1 MLKEAQLEM
10 AEKDKEILRL
20 AKEVVELRL
29 LKVDLSTDVNED
41 PKTEHTQEDLAQS
54 YNTSPINGQLEGFS
68 LSR

>member
-1 MLKEAQLEM
+1 M

-41 PKTEHTQEDLAQS
+41 PKTERTQEDLAQS
-54 YNTSPINGQLEGFS
+54 YNTSPINDQLEGFS